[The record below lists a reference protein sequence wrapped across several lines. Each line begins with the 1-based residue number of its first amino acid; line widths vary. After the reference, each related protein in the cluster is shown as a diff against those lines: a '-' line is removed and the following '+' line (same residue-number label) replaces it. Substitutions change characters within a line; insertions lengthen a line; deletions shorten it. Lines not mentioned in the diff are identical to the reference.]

1 VRTVSSMDQRRL
13 LILSL
18 GVALSG
24 NSRLLRAQPSTAIA
38 RRVGVLVPSTRA
50 KEEVILKPFFDQMRE
65 LGWVEGQN
73 IAYDWVHGDDQLQ
86 MLPRLAAELVARK
99 PEVIYAPPSTTAVVV
114 RQATRTIPI
123 VFAAGSDP
131 VGTGLVASLA
141 RPGGNATGV
150 ASSVGSL
157 APKRVE
163 ILRELLPSA
172 KRIGLLGEFNDPT
185 TMAVQQALAPLAASL
200 GLTIVLAEASNSL
213 DFDGAVARLIS
224 DRVDAIFPAGGA
236 LALNLHTRLIELANR
251 GHVPVVGV
259 RTAMVEAGAL
269 FAYSAS
275 LADALRRSAKL
286 VDKILKGAKPA
297 DLPVEQPTLFELV
310 INLKTAKAL
319 GINIPRSILLRANRV
334 IE

>member
-1 VRTVSSMDQRRL
+1 MDQRRQ
-13 LILSL
+13 LILAL
-18 GVALSG
+18 GVALIG
-24 NSRLLRAQPSTAIA
+24 NSRLLRAQPSTASC

-50 KEEVILKPFFDQMRE
+50 NEEVILKPFFDQMRG
-65 LGWVEGQN
+65 LGWDEGQN
-73 IAYDWVHGDDQLQ
+73 IAYDWAHADNQLQ
-86 MLPRLAAELVARK
+86 TLPRLAAELVARK

-131 VGTGLVASLA
+131 VGAGLVASLA

-150 ASSVGSL
+150 ASSAGSL
-157 APKRVE
+157 TPKRVE

-172 KRIGLLGEFNDPT
+172 RRIGLLGEFNDPT
-185 TMAVQQALAPLAASL
+185 TIAVQQALAPLAASL
-200 GLTIVLAEASNSL
+200 GLTIVLADASNSL

-224 DRVDAIFPAGGA
+224 ERVDAILPAGSGA
-236 LALNLHTRLIELANR
+236 LILNLHARLIELANR
-251 GHVPVVGV
+251 GHVPVVGI
-259 RTAMVEAGAL
+259 RTVMVEAGAL

-275 LADALRRSAKL
+275 LADALRRSAHL
-286 VDKILKGAKPA
+286 VDKILKGAKPGA
-297 DLPVEQPTLFELV
+297 LPVEQPTLFELV

-319 GINIPRSILLRANRV
+319 GITIPRSILLRADRV

>member
-1 VRTVSSMDQRRL
+1 M
-13 LILSL
+13 
-18 GVALSG
+18 
-24 NSRLLRAQPSTAIA
+24 

-73 IAYDWVHGDDQLQ
+73 IVYDRVYADDQRQ
-86 MLPRLAAELVARK
+86 ALPRLAAESVARK
-99 PEVIYAPPSTTAVVV
+99 PEVIFAPPHTTAVVV
-114 RQATRTIPI
+114 RKATRTIPI

-131 VGTGLVASLA
+131 VGAGLVTTLA
-141 RPGGNATGV
+141 RPGGNATGL
-150 ASSVGSL
+150 ASSVGPL

-172 KRIGLLGEFNDPT
+172 KRIGLLGDLNDPT
-185 TMAVQQALAPLAASL
+185 TSAVQESLAPLAASL

-224 DRVDAIFPAGGA
+224 DRVDAILPAGSA
-236 LALNLHTRLIELANR
+236 TLALNLRTRLIELANR
-251 GHVPVVGV
+251 GHVPVIGV
-259 RTAMVEAGAL
+259 RTEMVEAGAL

-275 LADALRRSAKL
+275 LADALRRAAQF
-286 VDKILKGAKPA
+286 VDKILKGAEPA

-310 INLKTAKAL
+310 INLKTAKTL
-319 GINIPRSILLRANRV
+319 GIPIPQSILLRTDRV